1 MEYFTQFVRILGVT
15 LAGEILHLVLPL
27 PIPASVYGLALMLA
41 ALLTG
46 VLKLEQVEGA
56 AGFLVQVMPV
66 TFIPAVGGIVG
77 LFDQAKSFL
86 VALVLIP
93 VLSLFAVLGVTG
105 RVTQAVIRREARRN
119 VK

>member
-66 TFIPAVGGIVG
+66 TFIPAVGGSWG
-77 LFDQAKSFL
+77 
-86 VALVLIP
+86 
-93 VLSLFAVLGVTG
+93 SLTG
-105 RVTQAVIRREARRN
+105 PRASSWPWCSSPCSAFSPSWASPAG
-119 VK
+119 